1 MMADIKDIKQNS
13 QEIWKDLNGL
23 DPNYTVR
30 VSNTGKVSLKIHG
43 TRDSKGRLYVNIGGS
58 DIPVDYLIAKAFIAN
73 PQSGN
78 DIRHKDNNMGN
89 NTVSNLEWFFNPEI
103 DSLFTPT
110 ALVNKIQPHQNPM
123 VSSISTMNKPSS
135 VQSQQSSSQNSPV
148 QPRIDYSAPTVYN
161 YVTKDNTPKLE
172 DVPNSQFNQM
182 KTRQEQAQIDKQ
194 IQELHDEYQK
204 KINSLRE
211 TGSLTPQSS
220 QPSYADSISYTQ
232 QQSYGAAEIFR
243 PRKQSHIVN
252 IPDKLKDDDDAQYNN
267 YGGSSGSQ
275 NPMASQSQASSQQS
289 NNSGLRSPFVNY
301 DSGGQQPAMNLQPF
315 TNVQPS
321 MNPQNVQE
329 NSSSVK
335 GVEYN
340 RLDQLNPSAQNA
352 IIQTLVQNQVG
363 GNSQYNNQYNGQYK
377 VPKQET
383 VELDMS
389 KGSPLINPRD
399 NGIVYQRVEK
409 PATSYED
416 WEGGTDLNTLQV
428 KAQKIVEI
436 PMEKLMEEGV
446 RGGNYNKKKVCCTL
460 RNGAE
465 KIFDSVTEA
474 AEFCG
479 VDHSA
484 ISKCCRGNIG
494 LVKGMHF
501 RYVELK
507 DIESVLDMY
516 INDIAEAA
524 GNKPEVDLT
533 PRKRGRPA
541 GTTKEAMAVRR
552 ALEAA
557 QKKKSKRKNKR
568 T

>member
-89 NTVSNLEWFFNPEI
+89 NTASNLEWFFNPEI

-123 VSSISTMNKPSS
+123 VSTMSTMTKSS
-135 VQSQQSSSQNSPV
+135 AAQSQQSSSQNSPI

-220 QPSYADSISYTQ
+220 KPSYADSISYTQ
-232 QQSYGAAEIFR
+232 QQSYGSAEIFR

-267 YGGSSGSQ
+267 YGGSSVSQ
-275 NPMASQSQASSQQS
+275 NPMASQNTQASQQS

-301 DSGGQQPAMNLQPF
+301 DSDIQQPAMN
-315 TNVQPS
+315 VQPY
-321 MNPQNVQE
+321 MNPQNVQNVQE
-329 NSSSVK
+329 NSSSMK

-363 GNSQYNNQYNGQYK
+363 GNSQYK

>member
-123 VSSISTMNKPSS
+123 VSTMSVMTKSS
-135 VQSQQSSSQNSPV
+135 AVQSQQSSSQNSPV

-220 QPSYADSISYTQ
+220 QPSYADSISYAQ
-232 QQSYGAAEIFR
+232 QQSYGSAEIFR

-252 IPDKLKDDDDAQYNN
+252 IPDRLKDDDDAQYNN
-267 YGGSSGSQ
+267 YGGSSVSQ
-275 NPMASQSQASSQQS
+275 NNMASQPQASQQS

-301 DSGGQQPAMNLQPF
+301 DSDVQQPAMNLQPF

-321 MNPQNVQE
+321 VNPQNVQE
-329 NSSSVK
+329 NSSSIK

-340 RLDQLNPSAQNA
+340 RLEQLNPNAQNA

-363 GNSQYNNQYNGQYK
+363 GNSQYNSQYK

-416 WEGGTDLNTLQV
+416 WKGGTDLNTLQV

-533 PRKRGRPA
+533 PRRRGRPA